1 MNTNLQVVP
10 KQSDERIGQYAQRL
24 MVEHPELK
32 NHEILM
38 MVKDQFKDG
47 NTQMAS
53 IAWYKS
59 DLKRKGVQATPAPK
73 EEEVERTTDVV
84 QDELDQ
90 AQAKVEELKKELED
104 IKKKEEDDLLAR
116 AEQIEEEMKR
126 LNNLKKARAKA
137 EETK

>member
-32 NHEILM
+32 NHEILT

-59 DLKRKGVQATPAPK
+59 DLKRKGVQATSAPQ
-73 EEEVERTTDVV
+73 EEEVERTVETV
-84 QDELDQ
+84 ELEVEKRT
-90 AQAKVEELKKELED
+90 AELEELKKELEFMKQERNEKLLAEKD
-104 IKKKEEDDLLAR
+104 ELMKKLEEIKRIEKEMKKEEV
-116 AEQIEEEMKR
+116 K
-126 LNNLKKARAKA
+126 
-137 EETK
+137 